1 MAKTADKTDPQLW
14 DKVKS
19 RVTEQDKG
27 GKPNQWSARKAQ
39 LATQEYKKAGGGY
52 EGGKSDDN
60 HLTEWTHEE
69 WGTKS
74 GAESGKTGERY
85 LPRQA
90 REALSDSE
98 YKRTT
103 AKKRVDTGKGRQFSA
118 QPKDIAAKTAAARE
132 AGNTTTRAGLLAA
145 AAGLGIKGRSR
156 MKKAELQQAVE
167 GAA

>member
-14 DKVKS
+14 EKVKS
-19 RVTEQDKG
+19 KVTKQDKG
-27 GKPNQWSARKAQ
+27 GKPDQWSARKAQ

-52 EGGKSDDN
+52 QGEKSDDN

-85 LPRQA
+85 LPKQA
-90 REALSDSE
+90 RESLSDGE
-98 YKRTT
+98 YRRTT
-103 AKKRVDTGKGRQFSA
+103 AKKQADTRNGKQFSS
-118 QPKDIAAKTAAARE
+118 QPKDIARKTATARD
-132 AGNTTTRAGLLAA
+132 GGKVTTRAELLAA
-145 AAGLGIKGRSR
+145 AARLGVKGRSR
-156 MKKAELQQAVE
+156 MRKAELQQAVG